1 MTYTKSDC
9 PLPLLE
15 PPRAVGRSSA
25 PSPLRAAAP
34 IDRSSRVNRL
44 YPMPKH
50 RATPS
55 SSEQVQAGS
64 EGGQALLEF
73 AFVFPLLA
81 MLVFGIIKFSIVFNN
96 YVTLTDAVR
105 VGART
110 LAVSRSIGS
119 ATQDACQLAQSSVQ
133 QAAFNLNQ
141 SLLTV
146 PTPTVTVSCT
156 NLTAGSQATL
166 KATYPCDLTIIGI
179 NTAPGCTLSSQ
190 TTVRIE

>member
-1 MTYTKSDC
+1 MRYRADSNPHSSKCADNEMES
-9 PLPLLE
+9 LLTSASR
-15 PPRAVGRSSA
+15 PPVSS
-25 PSPLRAAAP
+25 
-34 IDRSSRVNRL
+34 
-44 YPMPKH
+44 
-50 RATPS
+50 
-55 SSEQVQAGS
+55 
-64 EGGQALLEF
+64 
-73 AFVFPLLA
+73 FVPP
-81 MLVFGIIKFSIVFNN
+81 VSFSIVFNN

-110 LAVSRSIGS
+110 LAVSRSVGS
-119 ATQDACQLAQSSVQ
+119 ASTDACQLAQTSVQ